1 MKLAGHTMGTPE
13 YSLRDAIQLF
23 SEIGMDGVEIIYQDN
38 YGCGIP
44 TSATAPELLE
54 LRNYADKQG
63 VPIIALTPY
72 FSHFNSLNEKTRK
85 ADLRGMKKV
94 IEDANTLGAK
104 YIRVYGGNYTA
115 TDSMHRQ
122 EMQDILVESLQELGS
137 YAQKAGVTLVV
148 ENHFNTMTVSAKE
161 SIEISKAI
169 SNPAVGIL
177 YDQANLTFTG
187 NENYKEALELQMEK
201 VFYTHVKD
209 FLFKNPDHTF
219 TSSDV
224 AHPKE
229 EERNVVTKIVGEGE
243 IPWKSILE
251 MMKTYGYDN
260 WLSFEYERRW
270 HPKDIP
276 DARIGMKAS
285 VEYIRKCLSD
295 LS

>member
-13 YSLRDAIQLF
+13 YSLKDAMQLF
-23 SEIGMDGVEIIYQDN
+23 SEIGMDGVEIVYQDN

-44 TSATAPELLE
+44 TSATATELLE
-54 LRNYADKQG
+54 LRDYAEQQG
-63 VPIIALTPY
+63 LSIVALTPY
-72 FSHFNSLNEKTRK
+72 FSHFNNLNEKIRK
-85 ADLRGMKKV
+85 ADVRGMKKV
-94 IEDANTLGAK
+94 IEDANTLGAT

-122 EMQDILVESLQELGS
+122 EMEDILVESLQELGW
-137 YAQKAGVTLVV
+137 YAQKAGVMLVV

-187 NENYKEALELQMEK
+187 NEDYEEALELQMEK
-201 VFYTHVKD
+201 VLYTHVKD
-209 FLFKNPDHTF
+209 FLFKGIDHTF
-219 TSSDV
+219 ASSDV

-229 EERNVVTKIVGEGE
+229 EERNVVTKIVGKGV

-251 MMKTYGYDN
+251 KMKAYGYDN

-285 VEYIRKCLSD
+285 AEYIKKCLKD